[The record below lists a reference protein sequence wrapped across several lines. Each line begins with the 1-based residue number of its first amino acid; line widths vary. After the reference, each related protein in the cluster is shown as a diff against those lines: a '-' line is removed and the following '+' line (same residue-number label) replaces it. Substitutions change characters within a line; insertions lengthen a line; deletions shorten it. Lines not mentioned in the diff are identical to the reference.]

1 VDRPQRG
8 IRDGHETRPT
18 GKNLNVDCL
27 TGFFARES
35 LDSSHYFGPPYL
47 GKDTVVLLPGLI
59 CNEHAHDADDCDPVC
74 NDFESICNDCEP
86 KPKTQLQSIC
96 AHPSDDCDP
105 AHGCLQVV
113 TDNNLPVELTALE
126 KIIHAEHPSSLPP
139 NPPKVSARG
148 ICSAFTGCT

>member
-8 IRDGHETRPT
+8 IRDGHEPRPT

-59 CNEHAHDADDCDPVC
+59 CNERGHDADVCDPVC
-74 NDFESICNDCEP
+74 NDFDPICNDCER
-86 KPKTQLQSIC
+86 KPETQLQSIR
-96 AHPSDDCDP
+96 ARPSDDYP
-105 AHGCLQVV
+105 VPGCLQA
-113 TDNNLPVELTALE
+113 TDRAKRRMIEMTSHRKGSRAELAAPV
-126 KIIHAEHPSSLPP
+126 
-139 NPPKVSARG
+139 
-148 ICSAFTGCT
+148 